1 MKETWTHE
9 FFCLG
14 STTATSVPSRA
25 QKIALQN
32 AGLGRRKVVFHCV
45 ASSIDVKTKLE
56 SVYPKLIKGGGFE
69 ILRSGSP
76 TSKLS
81 LITPPAA
88 GYSVPFLRESAGLG
102 QALAYIR
109 PLQKDLDTSP
119 LQSDEQ
125 VCSFEWL
132 IFFV

>member
-32 AGLGRRKVVFHCV
+32 AGLGRRKVVFHCK
-45 ASSIDVKTKLE
+45 ASFIDVKIKLE
-56 SVYPKLIKGGGFE
+56 SVYPKLIQGGGFE

-81 LITPPAA
+81 LITPPAG
-88 GYSVPFLRESAGLG
+88 GYSVPFLWDSARLG

-125 VCSFEWL
+125 VYSFEWL
-132 IFFV
+132 IFSV